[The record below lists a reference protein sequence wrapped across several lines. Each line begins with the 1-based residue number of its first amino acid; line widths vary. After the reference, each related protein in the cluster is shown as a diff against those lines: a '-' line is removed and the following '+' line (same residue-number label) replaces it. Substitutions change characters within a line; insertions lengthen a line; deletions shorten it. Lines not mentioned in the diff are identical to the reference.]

1 MGKSN
6 IETRMN
12 EEIRMRMKSRSW
24 NLSMAASVLE
34 KKKRRKKNFFL
45 LSGTATSLAAV
56 SLVISFLL
64 FGTGE
69 RSVDSDYTD
78 FISSQL
84 KGTYESAFYDSKK
97 PDTDPDKGKSFVA
110 EQIRGTYNR
119 VFGESSTA
127 GTVSPGT
134 RVILT
139 SDIDSMID
147 NTLAQR

>member
-1 MGKSN
+1 
-6 IETRMN
+6 MN
-12 EEIRMRMKSRSW
+12 EEIRLRRESRSW

-56 SLVISFLL
+56 SLIISFVL

-69 RSVDSDYTD
+69 RSVNSDYSD

-84 KGTYESAFYDSKK
+84 KGTYETAFYDSHK

-110 EQIRGTYNR
+110 EQVRGTYNR
-119 VFGESSTA
+119 VFDESSPA
-127 GTVSPGT
+127 GKLSPGT